1 MIERAG
7 GIDLFGL
14 PRKPTFRV
22 SLQDI
27 VEAVPDVILI
37 APCGYSA
44 EQARD
49 EYRNMPLPEQWNV
62 TPAVRNN
69 RVYALEANGYFSR
82 PGPRLATGIEILAK
96 ALHPMLAV
104 SAEAEQAILPIAI
117 GTSNAR
123 VTTARAAST

>member
-22 SLQDI
+22 TLQDI

-62 TPAVRNN
+62 TPAVRNK

-104 SAEAEQAILPIAI
+104 SAEAEQAILPVAI
-117 GTSNAR
+117 GTSNAP